1 VNASHGATRP
11 DHHPLVNSG
20 AVLVGS
26 YVVVSLVM
34 LALGEL
40 LVHVLLDGPVGRWD
54 GRVTSWL
61 ADHRTDVLNR
71 VTSWATYIANTE
83 AVVGIALFVS
93 LLLLLR
99 RRWRDVILLM
109 GGLVVEVTVFLTVNY
124 IVDRPRPDVPRLNET
139 PSTSSFPSGH
149 VAASLVMW
157 TSIALLVR
165 VVTTNRFARAVAWGP
180 GVVLPA
186 LIAFARVYR
195 GTHHPTD
202 VLAGAILGV
211 LALVAGVLAAR
222 TFAIT
227 DSRRRVVDQRAEPP
241 SLETAGVR

>member
-1 VNASHGATRP
+1 VNSSHGATRP
-11 DHHPLVNSG
+11 DHHPLVRSG

-26 YVVVSLVM
+26 YVVLSLVM

-40 LVHVLLDGPVGRWD
+40 VVHVLLDGPVGRWD
-54 GRVTSWL
+54 EHATSWL

-83 AVVGIALFVS
+83 AVVGIALLVS
-93 LLLLLR
+93 LLLLVR
-99 RRWRDVILLM
+99 RRWPEVILLM
-109 GGLVVEVTVFLTVNY
+109 GGLLVEVTVFLTVNLL
-124 IVDRPRPDVPRLNET
+124 VDRPRPDVARLNET

-157 TSIALLVR
+157 ASIALLVG
-165 VVTTNRFARAVAWGP
+165 VVTTNRFARTVAWMP
-180 GVVLPA
+180 LVVLPA

-195 GTHHPTD
+195 GMHHPTD
-202 VLAGAILGV
+202 VLAGALVGG
-211 LALVAGVLAAR
+211 LALGAGVLAAR
-222 TFAIT
+222 TFVAT
-227 DSRRRVVDQRAEPP
+227 DSRRHLVDPPAEPA